1 MAEDLGLRGFFRVH
15 IVDPDGTLTGDSGW
29 HKNQIVNLGVNDYLA
44 QLLGGMAGSKKITH
58 AALGTGTA
66 PGATATSL
74 EGELDETSS
83 RAAITAATSS
93 SSFKLRCTATFDSA
107 NSFVSDTVTLQNI
120 GLFNLSNVTSG
131 SLFCG
136 NTYATST
143 CATNQNVNITY
154 DIDFSTS

>member
-1 MAEDLGLRGFFRVH
+1 MEEGLSLRGFYRIN
-15 IVDPDGTLTGDSGW
+15 IVDQDGTVAGDSGW
-29 HKNQIVNLGVNDYLA
+29 QKNQIVNLGVNDYLC
-44 QLLGGMAGSKKITH
+44 QLLGGMAGSKVITY

-66 PGATATSL
+66 PGAAATSL
-74 EGELDETSS
+74 NGELDRTSS

-93 SSFKLRCTATFDSA
+93 SSFKLRCTATFNSA
-107 NSFVSDTVTLQNI
+107 NSFTSATVTLQNI

-154 DIDFSTS
+154 DIDFSTT